1 MAKCPYFNLYH
12 VDIASLPSTSL
23 PHVDAFQTGYINQSE
38 MDALYPINPVTGMRD
53 DVLSQIVDPG
63 TGELKK
69 SQLLSTIQKIPS
81 PQHRSVDDDTLLSML
96 QSRFTQSRV
105 ECDDFAKYV
114 EKIVNDGIK
123 SADPEPTPE
132 PTPQPEP
139 SPEPQTK

>member
-1 MAKCPYFNLYH
+1 MAKSRYFNLYH
-12 VDIASLPSTSL
+12 VDIERLPSTSL

-38 MDALYPINPVTGMRD
+38 MDVLYPINPVTGMRD
-53 DVLSQIVDPG
+53 DVLSQIVDPN

-69 SQLLSTIQKIPS
+69 SQLLSTLPKIPS

-114 EKIVNDGIK
+114 EKIVNDGFK
-123 SADPEPTPE
+123 STDPEPTPE
-132 PTPQPEP
+132 PTPEPEP
-139 SPEPQTK
+139 SPAPQTT